1 MKSKREHIKESI
13 TVIIYFIKLVHQIKK
28 SYIPILL
35 LQSFLQALIPFIMV
49 IGPKLIIDELM
60 TTQDVSRLTIIIS
73 AIVATSFILN
83 LLLKIVKYHTNYMY
97 FQLLNGLDCYIGSKT
112 VDIAYECIED
122 PDILDLKERAIF
134 AIFFQNSLERILDNI
149 VKVLNTGFI
158 MLGLA
163 ALIWTLNPLVILALI
178 IMVTVNG
185 RVFKRIQKVSY
196 ESSQSSVPINRAYN
210 YYIRLSSDH
219 ELAKDI
225 RLYNMRPPILKK
237 MKAFS
242 IEIFT
247 LFERMYTSI
256 GKLNGLTNVNLQV
269 QSVLVYAYLVYRV
282 IAKTV
287 TIGEFTMYT
296 SAISKFS
303 DAMRDFVSSIIEVD
317 NLSKYLKLLMEYDQL
332 PNAKD
337 SGDQSIPKEDE
348 LEVKFENVWFKYP
361 RSHEY
366 TLKDINV
373 TLHPGEKISI
383 IGLNGAGKTTFVKL
397 LTRLYVPTKGRIT
410 LNGIDIKKI
419 NYSEYIEKI
428 SAVFQDYRLFGMS
441 IQENVSSKLMNEDD
455 EEHVVHYLNE
465 AGVMNEINKMPE
477 GIRTPLERRF
487 DKNATQLSGG
497 QSQKVAIA
505 RALYKNAPIVVLDE
519 PTAALDPIAEH
530 DIYARFDQ
538 LVGNKTAIYISHR
551 LSSCQFCDRILVFD
565 NGNII
570 QDGHHEVLI
579 KDIGNRYHEM
589 YSAQAEY
596 YA

>member
-13 TVIIYFIKLVHQIKK
+13 TVIVYFIKLVHQIKK

-35 LQSFLQALIPFIMV
+35 LQSFLQALIPFIMI
-49 IGPKLIIDELM
+49 IGPKMIIDELT
-60 TTQDVSRLTIIIS
+60 TTQDVSKLTIIIS
-73 AIVATSFILN
+73 CIIAISFILN
-83 LLLKIVKYHTNYMY
+83 LLLKIVKYHSNYMY

-134 AIFFQNSLERILDNI
+134 AIFFQNSLERILENI
-149 VKVLNTGFI
+149 VKVLNAGFI
-158 MLGLA
+158 ILGLA
-163 ALIWTLNPLVILALI
+163 ALIWTLNPLVILAII
-178 IMVTVNG
+178 IMVTING

-196 ESSQSSVPINRAYN
+196 ESSQSTVPINRSYN

-337 SGDQSIPKEDE
+337 SGDQSIPKEDK
-348 LEVKFENVWFKYP
+348 LEVRFENVWFKYP
-361 RSHEY
+361 RSEEY

-373 TLHPGEKISI
+373 TLHPGQKISI

-397 LTRLYVPTKGRIT
+397 LTRLYQPTKGRIT
-410 LNGIDIKKI
+410 LNGVDIAKI
-419 NYSEYIEKI
+419 NYHQYIEKI
-428 SAVFQDYRLFGMS
+428 AAVFQDYRLFGMS
-441 IQENVSSKLMNEDD
+441 IHENVSSSLMNEED
-455 EEHVVHYLNE
+455 EEHVIHYLNE
-465 AGVMNEINKMPE
+465 AGVMNDINKMPE
-477 GIRTPLERRF
+477 GVKTPLERRF

-565 NGNII
+565 QGNII
-570 QDGHHEVLI
+570 QDGHHEQLI
-579 KDIGNRYHEM
+579 KDKGKRYHQM